1 LPVVLPAIEVKTLQ
15 GQPTRLQTFT
25 SGKVALIS
33 FWAPWCEAC
42 TTEFDALDRLQA
54 DAERR
59 GAIVVAVAVGEP
71 LAKVAEYVDARKPK
85 YPQLVDEQF
94 ALADAL
100 GQRRVPSTV
109 VIDREGRVTYAGGA
123 LDRDALA
130 ALRSA
135 LDAPQTR
142 PAGEG
147 DIAPE
152 RVIEVSALPA
162 RVRAGEPGELNVR
175 LRIAPGYHVMSNH
188 PSAPQYIATKVVLAP
203 SAALSWDAP
212 QFPPAQ
218 TARVSDD
225 EISTFAGELTVL
237 VPFRV
242 APAAAPGVFPVE
254 GEVGYQACTDGSC
267 LFPTSKRFTVDVAV
281 EP

>member
-1 LPVVLPAIEVKTLQ
+1 MLPAIEVKTLQ
-15 GQPTRLQTFT
+15 GQPARLQTFT

-33 FWAPWCEAC
+33 LWAPWCEAC
-42 TTEFDALDRLQA
+42 SAEFAALDRLHV

-59 GAIVVAVAVGEP
+59 GAVVLAVAVGES
-71 LAKVAEYVDARKPK
+71 LDQVAESIYARKPQ
-85 YPQLVDEQF
+85 YPQFVDEQF
-94 ALADAL
+94 QLADAL
-100 GQRRVPSTV
+100 GQRRVPATL

-123 LDRDALA
+123 LDRSALA
-130 ALRSA
+130 ALRIA
-135 LDAPQTR
+135 LDAPQAQ
-142 PAGEG
+142 PG
-147 DIAPE
+147 DDLAPE
-152 RVIEVSALPA
+152 RVIEVMAAPA

-203 SAALSWDAP
+203 RADLSWDAP
-212 QFPPAQ
+212 RFPPAQ
-218 TARVSDD
+218 TAHVSDD

-237 VPFRV
+237 VPFHV
-242 APAAAPGVFPVE
+242 AAAAAPGVFPVE

-267 LFPTSKRFTVDVAV
+267 LFPASKRFTVDVAV

>member
-1 LPVVLPAIEVKTLQ
+1 LPAVEVKTLQ
-15 GQPTRLQTFT
+15 GQPTRLQSFT
-25 SGKVALIS
+25 AGKVALIS

-54 DAERR
+54 DAQER
-59 GAIVVAVAVGEP
+59 GAVVIAVAVGEP
-71 LAKVAEYVDARKPK
+71 LAKVGEYVSARKPQ

-94 ALADAL
+94 QLADAL
-100 GQRRVPSTV
+100 GQRRVPSTLV
-109 VIDREGRVTYAGGA
+109 VDRDGHITYAGGA
-123 LDRDALA
+123 LDRGALA

-135 LDAPQTR
+135 LEAPQAQLAR
-142 PAGEG
+142 D
-147 DIAPE
+147 DIPPD
-152 RVIEVSALPA
+152 RVIEVLALPA

-203 SAALSWDAP
+203 RAELSWDAP
-212 QFPPAQ
+212 LFPPAQ
-218 TARVSDD
+218 TARVSD
-225 EISTFAGELTVL
+225 EQIATFAGELTVL

-242 APAAAPGVFPVE
+242 AAAAAPGVFPVE